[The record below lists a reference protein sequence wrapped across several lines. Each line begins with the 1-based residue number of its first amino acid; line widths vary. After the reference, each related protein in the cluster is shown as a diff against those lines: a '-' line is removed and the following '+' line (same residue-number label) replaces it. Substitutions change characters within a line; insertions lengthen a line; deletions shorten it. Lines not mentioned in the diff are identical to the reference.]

1 MPAELLKLRCLSIFT
16 VLPVLLFMS
25 LDVMAQTGGV
35 QLTGRVS
42 ETVALSV
49 SPSFTLENAGAEVIT
64 NGNTVRIELS
74 GDDSKQ
80 FVFRV
85 PLLVRSNS
93 GFKISGEVE
102 SSSATE
108 LAELSVVDV
117 RRTGTLASQLAV
129 NDLNVRAQ
137 NENNPNI
144 VAIAQPSLVVTG
156 PRVSFGGTLD
166 SPNNAL
172 QMTVLIRVKP
182 QQTQRWLVHLTFS
195 ASAVSLTQ

>member
-49 SPSFTLENAGAEVIT
+49 LPNFTSDNASAEVIR

-74 GDDSKQ
+74 GDGSNTT
-80 FVFRV
+80 VFRV

-108 LAELSVVDV
+108 LSELSVVDV
-117 RRTGTLASQLAV
+117 RRTGMLAAPLAAS
-129 NDLNVRAQ
+129 DLNVGAQ
-137 NENNPNI
+137 NENPNAL
-144 VAIAQPSLVVTG
+144 AISQPSLVITG
-156 PRVSFGGTLD
+156 PRVSLGGTLD

-172 QMTVLIRVKP
+172 QMTVLIRVRP
-182 QQTQRWLVHLTFS
+182 HQAQRWLVHLTFS
-195 ASAVSLTQ
+195 ATAVSLTQ